1 MSVQME
7 HRIAKIKDYL
17 EEKDIDGFLIIK
29 PQNIRY
35 LSGFTGSNGQLLITK
50 SKSYL
55 FTDFRYIDQAE
66 QESSGYQIIKQEKKM
81 IDAVKEICLQ
91 EKIKEMAFEEDQ
103 MVFKMYEAYYQALK
117 PVSFVPA
124 SQFLSQIRAI
134 KDQEEILLLKKATAL
149 ADQAFKHILSY
160 IKPGVK
166 EKDIALELE
175 FFLRKNGAEAKS
187 FDFIVASGSR
197 GALPHGVASDKEIK
211 AGELVTMDFGCIYDG
226 YCSDITRTVGVG
238 KLEDKQKEI
247 YNIVLEAQ
255 RAGLDFIQAGVECQ
269 NVDSAARE
277 IIARAG
283 YGEYFGHSLGHGIG
297 LEVHENPTLAKGNEQ
312 KLQPGM
318 VVTVE
323 PGIYIPRFGGVR
335 IEDMVLIQENYLE
348 ILTKSYKDLL
358 II

>member
-1 MSVQME
+1 ME
-7 HRIAKIKDYL
+7 HRIVRIKDYL
-17 EEKDIDGFLIIK
+17 EEKGIDAFLIIK

-35 LSGFTGSNGQLLITK
+35 LSGFTGSNAQLLITK

-55 FTDFRYIDQAE
+55 FTDFRYIDQAK
-66 QESSGYQIIKQEKKM
+66 QESPGYQIIKQEKKM
-81 IDAVKEICLQ
+81 IDTVKEICLH
-91 EKIKEMAFEEDQ
+91 EEIKQIAFEEDQ
-103 MVFKMYEAYYQALK
+103 MVFKMYEAYYEALK
-117 PVSFVPA
+117 PVYWIPG
-124 SQFLSQIRAI
+124 SQFLAQIRAI
-134 KDQEEILLLKKATAL
+134 KDQEEIIFLKKAVAL
-149 ADQAFKHILSY
+149 ADQAFEHILSY
-160 IKPGVK
+160 IKPGIK

-187 FDFIVASGSR
+187 FDFIVASGPR
-197 GALPHGVASDKEIK
+197 GALPHGVASDKKIEV
-211 AGELVTMDFGCIYDG
+211 GELVTMDFGCIYEG

-255 RAGLDFIQAGVECQ
+255 RAGIDFIRANVECQ
-269 NVDSAARE
+269 DVDSIARE
-277 IIARAG
+277 VIVKAG

-297 LEVHENPTLAKGNEQ
+297 LEVHEDPKLNKGNDQ
-312 KLQPGM
+312 LLQPGM

-323 PGIYIPRFGGVR
+323 PGIYIADFGGVR
-335 IEDMVLIQENYLE
+335 IEDIVLIQENYQE